1 MTHTQPQT
9 YTNKV
14 PCDARLGLVKT
25 KDLKNIGSGAFFGKI
40 LLVRIVKNNKIDP
53 YFWAC

>member
-40 LLVRIVKNNKIDP
+40 LLVRIVKNNKIEA
-53 YFWAC
+53 YFGAG